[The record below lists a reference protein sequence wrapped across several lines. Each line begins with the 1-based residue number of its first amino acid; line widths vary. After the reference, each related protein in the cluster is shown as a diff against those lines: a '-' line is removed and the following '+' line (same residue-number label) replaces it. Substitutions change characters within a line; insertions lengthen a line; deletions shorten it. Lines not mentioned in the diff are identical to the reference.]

1 MTTKAKKPA
10 KAATSTLPA
19 IKPFIITRT
28 FDAPRERV
36 VAAWTNADQLPHW
49 WGPKGARAT
58 VKALDVR
65 AGGRLHYSLRMPD
78 DSALWGKWAFTEV
91 ALPDRLVYLSSFSD
105 ENFGTTRHPMAPV
118 WPLEILTTVT
128 FTEKDGR
135 TTQIVR
141 WEPVNASAEEI
152 EAFNGMHASMEG
164 GWGGSFEELTTHLAR
179 MAPRPQAITPY
190 LTQPDAAKAIDWYKV
205 VFGAV
210 ERTRMLHKDG
220 KRLMHCDLVINGGT
234 ILMSD
239 EFGEHDDALSPQRG
253 AKSPVSIAL
262 QLALPAD
269 VDTTFKTALEHG
281 GTKLMAPEDT
291 FWGARFVMFTDPFGH
306 RWMLNA
312 DKPKA

>member
-10 KAATSTLPA
+10 KLAAAKLPA
-19 IKPFIITRT
+19 VNPFIITRT

-36 VAAWTNADQLPHW
+36 IAAWTKADRLPHW

-65 AGGRLHYSLRMPD
+65 AGGRFHYSLRMPD
-78 DSALWGKWAFTEV
+78 GSALWGKWAFTEV

-152 EAFNGMHASMEG
+152 EAFNNMHASMEG

-179 MAPRPQAITPY
+179 MAPIPQAVTPY
-190 LTQPDAAKAIDWYKV
+190 LTQNDCAKAIDWYKE

-210 ERTRMLHKDG
+210 ERTRMPAKDG
-220 KRLMHCDLVINGGT
+220 KHIMHCDLAINGGT

-269 VDTTFKTALEHG
+269 VDTTFKTALAHG
-281 GTKLMAPEDT
+281 GAKLMAPEDT
-291 FWGARFVMFTDPFGH
+291 FWGARFAMFADPFGH

-312 DKPKA
+312 DKPKE